1 MSKDQ
6 SSTPEAEFIT
16 SLTTADR
23 RCSVANR
30 RHHTGPYAH
39 ALSVCVRCGV
49 SRILRGNKM
58 RSCLNVTPSFLK
70 RAHSFLVSYHM
81 QYWAP
86 QTLAQTLTMRHTGS
100 GTRALSVVGWRTT
113 QIWCCGS
120 KKQGVICQCMDTLKG
135 MCVHC
140 LWGSQRFFCSRLFEG
155 NLHSRKIDSLFFV
168 PVSAVLQGRTL
179 CLKGYY

>member
-6 SSTPEAEFIT
+6 SSTPEAEYIT
-16 SLTTADR
+16 SLTTTDR
-23 RCSVANR
+23 RCSVANKQ
-30 RHHTGPYAH
+30 HHTGPYAH
-39 ALSVCVRCGV
+39 TLTVCVV
-49 SRILRGNKM
+49 E
-58 RSCLNVTPSFLK
+58 CLEFWEETK
-70 RAHSFLVSYHM
+70 RDLVLISPRASKASAFISGLLSYAVLGSSNTCPNLDQRRM
-81 QYWAP
+81 
-86 QTLAQTLTMRHTGS
+86 GS
-100 GTRALSVVGWRTT
+100 GVRALSVVGWRTT

-140 LWGSQRFFCSRLFEG
+140 LWVSQSFFCSRLFED

-168 PVSAVLQGRTL
+168 LVSTVLQGRTL